1 MALTKVSRGLLSTGI
16 VDNSNATAITID
28 SDERVGIGT
37 TSPQTSTKGLHV
49 AHDATEGTPSFSLG
63 EVIIA
68 QRNFNSAQ
76 GCHIG
81 IIGGSAGDS
90 GLAFGDKDDSDIGK
104 LNYNHG
110 DNSMRFIVNT
120 SEAFRI
126 DSSLNLLVGKTSV
139 GLNTVGVEFSTGGRT
154 RFTRNNQN
162 VVEVNRKSSNGSLIT
177 FNKDGT
183 SFGSL
188 QVLNNDNL
196 AIMGSVADHGG
207 IQFATHS
214 MVPMEAGVDA
224 DGTVDLGSSSARWKD
239 LYLSGGA
246 FLGGTTSANQLDD
259 YEEGTWTPVYKGST
273 THPSS
278 VTYNI
283 QVGRYIKIGHQ
294 VVAQCRIRTSG
305 ALTQGVGALYV
316 GGLPFNAKSVSNL
329 FGGAIIHYAANW
341 TDANAPSRGYL
352 SANES
357 RCVLVRYDTSD
368 PRDEGTTSI
377 NAASLSQGS
386 NSNDLICTI
395 IYSSV

>member
-37 TSPQTSTKGLHV
+37 ASPQTSTKGLHV

-68 QRNFNSAQ
+68 QRNFNSSQ

-90 GLAFGDKDDSDIGK
+90 GIAFGDKDDSDIGK

-110 DNSMRFIVNT
+110 DNSMRFVVNT
-120 SEAFRI
+120 SEAMRI
-126 DSSLNLLVGKTSV
+126 DSSLNLMVGKTSV
-139 GLNTVGVEFSTGGRT
+139 GLNTAGFEVASSGRT
-154 RFTRNNQN
+154 RLTRDNQN

-246 FLGGTTSANQLDD
+246 YLGGTGSDNYLDD
-259 YEEGTWTPVYKGST
+259 YEEGTWTPSLATGTIASKSGNYTKIGRLVHVTGLFSGLSDRTSTNGLQISGLPFAIGVTNRAYPSGIFGQYIDQSPDVAYASGST
-273 THPSS
+273 TFAVYSAKATGSYEFVQHNDFNNTSS
-278 VTYNI
+278 TLYFSITY
-283 QVGRYIKIGHQ
+283 
-294 VVAQCRIRTSG
+294 
-305 ALTQGVGALYV
+305 
-316 GGLPFNAKSVSNL
+316 
-329 FGGAIIHYAANW
+329 YA
-341 TDANAPSRGYL
+341 
-352 SANES
+352 
-357 RCVLVRYDTSD
+357 
-368 PRDEGTTSI
+368 
-377 NAASLSQGS
+377 
-386 NSNDLICTI
+386 
-395 IYSSV
+395 

>member
-16 VDNSNATAITID
+16 VDNSDATAITID
-28 SDERVGIGT
+28 SSERIGVGT
-37 TSPQTSTKGLHV
+37 TTPVSLI
-49 AHDATEGTPSFSLG
+49 DATGAPVATSGSIIRVRNSSATSSNTSFGGVLFTSSPGTDYS
-63 EVIIA
+63 
-68 QRNFNSAQ
+68 
-76 GCHIG
+76 
-81 IIGGSAGDS
+81 
-90 GLAFGDKDDSDIGK
+90 IGK
-104 LNYNHG
+104 SN
-110 DNSMRFIVNT
+110 VNAST
-120 SEAFRI
+120 SLSFRNGNTGASLMDL
-126 DSSLNLLVGKTSV
+126 DSSGNLLVGKTSV
-139 GLNTVGVEFSTGGRT
+139 GLNTAGFETASSGRT
-154 RFTRNNQN
+154 RITRDNQN

-246 FLGGTTSANQLDD
+246 YLGGTGSDNFLDD
-259 YEEGTWTPVYKGST
+259 YEEGTWTPTYTATGT
-273 THPSS
+273 NPSS

-294 VVAQCRIRTSG
+294 VVAQCRIRTNGS
-305 ALTQGVGALYV
+305 LTQGSGALYV
-316 GGLPFNAKSVSNL
+316 SGLPFNSKSVTQL
-329 FGGAIIHYAANW
+329 FGGAIIHYTQNW
-341 TDANAPSRGYL
+341 ADNNAPSRAYQN
-352 SANES
+352 ANES
-357 RCVLVRYDTSD
+357 RIVLVKYDSDD
-368 PRDEGTTSI
+368 PRQEGSTSVD
-377 NAASLSQGS
+377 AGSLATGS
-386 NSNDLICTI
+386 NSNDVICTI

>member
-126 DSSLNLLVGKTSV
+126 DSSLNFLVGKTSV

-154 RFTRNNQN
+154 RLTRNNQN

-239 LYLSGGA
+239 LYLSSGA
-246 FLGGTTSANQLDD
+246 YLGGTGSSNHLDD
-259 YEEGTWTPVYKGST
+259 YEEGTWTPAIGSGT
-273 THPSS
+273 ASFGGAWY
-278 VTYNI
+278 V
-283 QVGRYIKIGHQ
+283 KIGRLVTVHCNVYSPSDESSGNH
-294 VVAQCRIRTSG
+294 VVIS
-305 ALTQGVGALYV
+305 
-316 GGLPFNAKSVSNL
+316 GLPFSSGGGNQSGSAGAMIGGRISN
-329 FGGAIIHYAANW
+329 GPYYPYIGA
-341 TDANAPSRGYL
+341 S
-352 SANES
+352 S
-357 RCVLVRYDTSD
+357 
-368 PRDEGTTSI
+368 
-377 NAASLSQGS
+377 
-386 NSNDLICTI
+386 
-395 IYSSV
+395 SSVYFYDQNSGAYHTFQHQDMTTQADFHFTISYYTES